1 MKLFIKKCGDTVKW
15 FVNKTGLKVL
25 NLVCIYVYNCIY
37 IYINGIGPPYD
48 EFSPVILLQG
58 KPLSTSHVMFVQL
71 SHSKKQMLSAVKSQK
86 TVKEIT
92 VEFSHGKD

>member
-1 MKLFIKKCGDTVKW
+1 MVLVLHMMSFLLS
-15 FVNKTGLKVL
+15 FYYKV
-25 NLVCIYVYNCIY
+25 
-37 IYINGIGPPYD
+37 D
-48 EFSPVILLQG
+48 